1 MAVEPLRGSSAN
13 ACKRSTSRNVSTVES
28 SARAKP
34 CCNKLL
40 TTVEMSSAA
49 SVNAIV
55 YKHAN
60 GAGSTRSHSAPKTMP
75 AMTAERGS
83 SNDAMTA
90 KMTGGRKGMTPKNVI
105 DPRSSRRRKKSAAA
119 ASA

>member
-1 MAVEPLRGSSAN
+1 MGENQSGKMRRMARSAGYTGTSSRHESAVSRANRRSIGKMAVEPLRGSSAN
-13 ACKRSTSRNVSTVES
+13 AWKRSTIRNVSTVES

-75 AMTAERGS
+75 AMTDERGS
-83 SNDAMTA
+83 
-90 KMTGGRKGMTPKNVI
+90 
-105 DPRSSRRRKKSAAA
+105 
-119 ASA
+119 